1 MPEKMNCTKT
11 IKYDGIVRVL
21 NKVVDLAEPLPLEQ
35 GLRRLRR
42 FTVGGTHPAILARR
56 AISTK
61 TRIKTRELNY

>member
-35 GLRRLRR
+35 GLRLKRFLYKAINLRVSQSH
-42 FTVGGTHPAILARR
+42 FH
-56 AISTK
+56 
-61 TRIKTRELNY
+61 